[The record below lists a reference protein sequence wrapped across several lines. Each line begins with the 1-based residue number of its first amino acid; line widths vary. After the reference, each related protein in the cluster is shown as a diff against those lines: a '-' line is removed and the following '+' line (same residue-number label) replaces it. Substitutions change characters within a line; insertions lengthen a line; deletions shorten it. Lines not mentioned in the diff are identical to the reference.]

1 MCGREDEQEREEQ
14 DAEEWEMENDPYSDD
29 EKEAI
34 GDNND
39 SNEED

>member
-1 MCGREDEQEREEQ
+1 MSYDDADE
-14 DAEEWEMENDPYSDD
+14 ENRQMDDDPYSDD
-29 EKEAI
+29 EKDAI